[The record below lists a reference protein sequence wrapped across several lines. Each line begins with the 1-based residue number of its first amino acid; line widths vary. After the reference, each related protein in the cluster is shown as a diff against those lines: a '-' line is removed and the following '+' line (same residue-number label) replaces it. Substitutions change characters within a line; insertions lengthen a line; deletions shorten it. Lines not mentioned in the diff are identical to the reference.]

1 MGANLCWCPS
11 GPSPLHRDDLP
22 PRLLKRR
29 RWGKRR
35 AKGEGRGEGHESAGR
50 VKRLRRK
57 ERHAVKMLG
66 FDD

>member
-1 MGANLCWCPS
+1 MGANFCWCPS
-11 GPSPLHRDDLP
+11 GPSPLHLDDLH

-35 AKGEGRGEGHESAGR
+35 AKGEGTGEGHESAGR

-57 ERHAVKMLG
+57 KRHAVKMFG